1 MEVLGEEQP
10 PRWSAHAGKVTGLAR
25 SDVPEGGKGKP
36 CGNSHISKQY
46 KCGATKSTT
55 ATPNR
60 ANLQKWAAVGVS
72 AAAVG
77 GIAAVLYQRKQSRE
91 AILAQLRAQQQSNR
105 DKKIN
110 EHDAI
115 YNYVAGSMG
124 LNRALRNGTELTDH
138 YKVIQ
143 TGLDSWLSDAPQK
156 QGVFFRGIP
165 VRANSEW
172 NTVAAGQVITDK
184 GYTSFSKSRE
194 VAKGYGTNG
203 IADDSV
209 VIVARGALP
218 ELPMHISNK
227 YGRKLPEAYREASEH
242 LAPRNTRYRVTKVRD
257 IKERYVVSTA
267 TGVAQ
272 RSSKG
277 THIRNIRVVYV
288 EF

>member
-1 MEVLGEEQP
+1 MLGQDQP
-10 PRWSAHAGKVTGLAR
+10 PRWPDAGKVLGLAHA
-25 SDVPEGGKGKP
+25 DAPEGGQGKP
-36 CGNSHISKQY
+36 CGKSHISKRF
-46 KCGATKSTT
+46 KCSAKDASVTT
-55 ATPNR
+55 GNQV
-60 ANLQKWAAVGVS
+60 NLKKWAAVGIS

-77 GIAAVLYQRKQSRE
+77 GIAAVLYHRKQSRE

-105 DKKIN
+105 DKKVD
-110 EHDAI
+110 EHTAI

-138 YKVIQ
+138 YQLMQ
-143 TGLDSWLSDAPQK
+143 TGLDSWLSDAPKQ

-165 VRANSEW
+165 MRANSEW

-209 VIVARGALP
+209 VVVARGKLP

-242 LAPRNTRYRVTKVRD
+242 LAPRNTRYKVTKVRD
-257 IKERYVVSTA
+257 IKERYAVSTA
-267 TGVAQ
+267 TGIAQ